1 MWQLAAALLA
11 VLLAGAVYLLFRRWG
26 DTIWERL
33 SKRLRGDAEYLHRT
47 LGLMFSDWSLSRC
60 RLIVYGS
67 AALGFLVGGLFT
79 FALHWLPNILFAL
92 MVAWLFSKMP
102 KLAVK
107 QAHKRY
113 VARFEDQIVDAL
125 TMAAS
130 ALRSGLSLPQ
140 ALDLITKEMPSP
152 INQEFE
158 LALKEQQMGKTLDE
172 ALESMTA
179 RLPSEDLNLVV
190 SAVLVLRETG
200 GNLSETFDTIVYTI
214 SEREKV
220 RGKIKTLTAQG
231 VAQGIILVCM
241 PFVMAWVLHI
251 LNPDYMRPMFTT
263 LAGWIFLG
271 FMCLMLFVGA
281 LMIRKIVTI
290 DV

>member
-1 MWQLAAALLA
+1 M
-11 VLLAGAVYLLFRRWG
+11 
-26 DTIWERL
+26 WERL
-33 SKRLRGDAEYLHRT
+33 SKRLRGDAEFLYQT
-47 LGLMFSDWSLSRC
+47 LGLMFSDWPLSRC
-60 RLIVYGS
+60 RMVVFS
-67 AALGFLVGGLFT
+67 AAGLGFLSGGLFT
-79 FALHWLPNILFAL
+79 FSLHWLPNILFAL
-92 MVAWLFSKMP
+92 LAGWLFSKLP
-102 KLAVK
+102 RIVVQ

-140 ALDLITKEMPSP
+140 GLDLITKEMPSP

-172 ALESMTA
+172 ALESMT
-179 RLPSEDLNLVV
+179 RRIPSEDLNLVV

-263 LAGWIFLG
+263 VAGWIFLG
-271 FMCLMLFVGA
+271 LMCLMLFVGA
-281 LMIRKIVTI
+281 LMIKKIVTI